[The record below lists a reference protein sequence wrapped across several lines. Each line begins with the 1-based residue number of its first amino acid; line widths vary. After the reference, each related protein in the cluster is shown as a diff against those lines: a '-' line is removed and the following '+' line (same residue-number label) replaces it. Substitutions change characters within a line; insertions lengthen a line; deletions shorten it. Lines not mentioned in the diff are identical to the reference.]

1 MVVNIRKEIPFSCA
15 FLKKF
20 ASHIKFGENV
30 YPSFYKKM
38 LITKIMIFFNEIF
51 HRSSL

>member
-15 FLKKF
+15 FRKKF

-30 YPSFYKKM
+30 YPSFYEKNAPNKNYD
-38 LITKIMIFFNEIF
+38 IFE
-51 HRSSL
+51 